1 MKKKLSTFHDKMI
14 NNLLRQK
21 LELDFI
27 LADKIILSL
36 IIVLCCVVAVVT
48 PWQHGYFKLGIFGG
62 LFITAICLISYKT
75 VVGTVFCRSIFATA
89 LVALLA
95 ITVQQSN
102 GLGEGHFL
110 FFIGFIIL
118 SRYNDVVPVLIFIG
132 LVVIH
137 HLTLTYCQ
145 SINLELWGQSLS
157 IFSWGNQ
164 TEWGLLAPLIYH
176 LVFAI
181 LGALI
186 SIYYIFA
193 RNKAVLEVW
202 QHSNFDVLT
211 ELPNRRMFRFC
222 LEKEIN
228 KANRTGKKLALLFI
242 DLDHFKEINDTFGH
256 DWGDK
261 VLKKSAQ
268 RITDCVRESGIVARL
283 SGDEFTLII
292 GDLDDPTDV
301 ACIADDILNKL
312 SKTFH
317 IETEVAHVTAS
328 IGITFYPDN
337 ATSVDELLKNADQA
351 MYVAK
356 EQGRNRCQY
365 YTPSIKKA
373 ALARGIIVNNLPD
386 ALANNEFNVVY
397 QPIVELS
404 SGAIHKAEALIRW
417 HHPTHGFISPADFIS
432 IAEETGL
439 IIDIGEWVFQQ
450 AAQQVKQWRTLYDKD
465 FQISVNTSPVQ
476 YHDSEYK
483 LSRWFDYLNSL
494 GLSGNAIVA
503 EITEGVLMDSHT
515 DIVDMLSAFREGN
528 IRVSLDDFGTGYSSL
543 SYLRK
548 FDIDYLKIDQSFVR
562 NMQSGSKD
570 IALCEAIIVM
580 AHKLGLKVIAE
591 GIETE
596 EHRALLILAG
606 CDYGQG
612 YLFSKPVPPVD
623 FEKCFSAR

>member
-1 MKKKLSTFHDKMI
+1 MI
-14 NNLLRQK
+14 NHLLTQS
-21 LELDFI
+21 LESDF
-27 LADKIILSL
+27 LSADKVILSV
-36 IIVLCCVVAVVT
+36 IIVLCCIVALVT
-48 PWQHGYFKLGIFGG
+48 PWQHGYFKLGMFGG
-62 LFITAICLISYKT
+62 LFISVICLISYKT

-102 GLGEGHFL
+102 GLGEGHFI

-118 SRYNDVVPVLIFIG
+118 SRYNDVVPVFLFIG
-132 LVVIH
+132 LVIIH

-145 SINLELWGQSLS
+145 SLNLDLWGQSLT

-164 TEWGLLAPLIYH
+164 TKWGLVAPLIYH
-176 LVFAI
+176 LVFAV

-186 SIYYIFA
+186 SIYYIFV
-193 RNKAVLEVW
+193 RNRAVSKIW
-202 QHSNFDVLT
+202 RHSNFDDLT

-222 LEKEIN
+222 LENEIN
-228 KANRTGKKLALLFI
+228 KANRIGKKVALLFI

-256 DWGDK
+256 IWGDK

-292 GDLDDPTDV
+292 GDLDDPTSV
-301 ACIADDILNKL
+301 ADIADDILNKL
-312 SKTFH
+312 SETFYL
-317 IETEVAHVTAS
+317 ETEVAHVTAS
-328 IGITFYPDN
+328 IGVTFYPDN
-337 ATSVDELLKNADQA
+337 ATSVDDLLKNADQA

-356 EQGRNRCQY
+356 EQGRNRFQY

-373 ALARGIIVNNLPD
+373 ALARGVIVNNLPG
-386 ALANNEFNVVY
+386 ALANNEFHVVY
-397 QPIVELS
+397 QPIVELL

-417 HHPTHGFISPADFIS
+417 HHPTHGLISPADFIS

-450 AAQQVKQWRTLYDKD
+450 AAQQAKQWRILHDKD

-476 YHDSEYK
+476 YHDIEYK
-483 LSRWFDYLNSL
+483 LGGWIGYLNSL
-494 GLSGNAIVA
+494 GLSGDAIVA
-503 EITEGVLMDSHT
+503 EITEGVLMDSHS
-515 DIVDMLSAFREGN
+515 DIVDILRAFREEN
-528 IRVSLDDFGTGYSSL
+528 IQVSLDDFGTGYSSL

-570 IALCEAIIVM
+570 IALCEAIIAM
-580 AHKLGLKVIAE
+580 AHKLGIKVIAE

-596 EHRALLILAG
+596 EHRDLLILAG

-612 YLFSKPVPPVD
+612 YLFSKPVPPNEFKKLFNV
-623 FEKCFSAR
+623 S

>member
-1 MKKKLSTFHDKMI
+1 MINKLFTCYEEKLSH
-14 NNLLRQK
+14 LLRQK
-21 LELDFI
+21 FEVDFL
-27 LADKIILSL
+27 LADKVILSL
-36 IIVLCCVVAVVT
+36 IFLLCCIVAVVT
-48 PWQHGYFKLGIFGG
+48 PLQYGYFKLGIFGG
-62 LFITAICLISYKT
+62 LFIAAICAISYKT
-75 VVGTVFCRSIFATA
+75 VAGTVFCRCIFATA

-110 FFIGFIIL
+110 FFVGFIIL
-118 SRYNDVVPVLIFIG
+118 SRYHDVVPVLLFIV

-145 SINLELWGQSLS
+145 SINLELWGQPLT

-164 TEWGLLAPLIYH
+164 TKWGLLAPLTYH

-181 LGALI
+181 LGAII
-186 SIYYIFA
+186 SIYYVFE

-202 QHSNFDVLT
+202 QHSNFDFLT

-222 LEKEIN
+222 LEKEID
-228 KANRTGKKLALLFI
+228 KANNSGKKVALLFI

-256 DWGDK
+256 HWGNK
-261 VLKKSAQ
+261 VLEKAAQ

-283 SGDEFTLII
+283 GGDEFTLII
-292 GDLDDPTDV
+292 GDLDDSAPV
-301 ACIADDILNKL
+301 EHIVENILNTLAKN
-312 SKTFH
+312 FH
-317 IETEVAHVTAS
+317 IETEVAHLTAS
-328 IGITFYPDN
+328 IGVTFYPDN

-356 EQGRNRCQY
+356 KQGRNRCQY
-365 YTPSIKKA
+365 YTPSIQKDA
-373 ALARGIIVNNLPD
+373 MARGIIVNNLPS
-386 ALANNEFNVVY
+386 ALVNNEFNVVY
-397 QPIVELS
+397 QPIVELA

-417 HHPTHGFISPADFIS
+417 HHPAHGLISPADFIT

-450 AAQQVKQWRTLYDKD
+450 AAQQAKQWRNLYDKN

-476 YHDSEYK
+476 YHDSDYK
-483 LSRWFDYLNSL
+483 LSGWFDYLNSL

-503 EITEGVLMDSHT
+503 EITEGVLMDSHS
-515 DIVDMLSAFREGN
+515 DIVDMLRAFREKN

-548 FDIDYLKIDQSFVR
+548 FDIDYLKIDQTFVR

-570 IALCEAIIVM
+570 ITLCEAIIAM
-580 AHKLGLKVIAE
+580 AHKLGIKVIAE

-596 EHRALLILAG
+596 HHRDLLIAAG
-606 CDYGQG
+606 CDFGQG
-612 YLFSKPVPPVD
+612 YLFSKPVPPDD
-623 FEKCFSAR
+623 FEKSFFAC

>member
-1 MKKKLSTFHDKMI
+1 MLRELFTSYEERFSH
-14 NNLLRQK
+14 LLQQK
-21 LELDFI
+21 VELDFRV
-27 LADKIILSL
+27 ADKIILSI
-36 IIVLCCVVAVVT
+36 IIVLCCIVAFIT

-62 LFITAICLISYKT
+62 FFVTAICIISYKT
-75 VVGTVFCRSIFATA
+75 IVGTVFCRAIFATA

-110 FFIGFIIL
+110 FFLAFIIL
-118 SRYNDVVPVLIFIG
+118 SRYHDVIPVLLFIA

-145 SINLELWGQSLS
+145 SINLALWGQSLT

-176 LVFAI
+176 LVFAV

-186 SIYYIFA
+186 SIYYIFE

-202 QHSNFDVLT
+202 KHSNFDFLT
-211 ELPNRRMFRFC
+211 ELPNRRMFLC
-222 LEKEIN
+222 CMEKEMN
-228 KANRTGKKLALLFI
+228 KSNRSGKKVALLFI
-242 DLDHFKEINDTFGH
+242 ALDHFKEINDTFGH
-256 DWGDK
+256 QWGDK
-261 VLKKSAQ
+261 VLKESAQ
-268 RITDCVRESGIVARL
+268 RITDCVHDSDIVARL
-283 SGDEFTLII
+283 DGDEFTLII
-292 GDLDDPTDV
+292 GDLDDPTVV
-301 ACIADDILNKL
+301 ARIADNILNAL
-312 SKTFH
+312 SKSFH

-356 EQGRNRCQY
+356 EKGRSRYQY
-365 YTPSIKKA
+365 YTPSIQKA
-373 ALARGIIVNNLPD
+373 ALARGIIVNNLPG
-386 ALANNEFNVVY
+386 ALLNNEFHVVY
-397 QPIVELS
+397 QPIVELA
-404 SGAIHKAEALIRW
+404 SGVIHKAEALIRW
-417 HHPTHGFISPADFIS
+417 QHPTHGLISPADFIS
-432 IAEETGL
+432 ISEETGL

-450 AAQQVKQWRTLYDKD
+450 AAQQVKKWRTLYDKD

-483 LSRWFDYLNSL
+483 LSRWLDYLHSL
-494 GLSGNAIVA
+494 ELSGNAIVA
-503 EITEGVLMDSHT
+503 EITEGVLMDTHG
-515 DIVDMLSAFREGN
+515 DIVDMLRSFREDN
-528 IRVSLDDFGTGYSSL
+528 IRISLDDFGTGYSSL

-570 IALCEAIIVM
+570 IALCEAIIAM
-580 AHKLGLKVIAE
+580 AHKLGIKVIAE

-596 EHRALLILAG
+596 EHRDLLTAAG
-606 CDYGQG
+606 CDFGQG
-612 YLFSKPVPPVD
+612 YLFSKPVPPD
-623 FEKCFSAR
+623 EFEKLFIAG